1 MHTTVDAIL
10 FMLIDDER
18 LALRLLEKELRS
30 IADMMGKPIEILTLQ
45 SPELVVQEVGKSRPD
60 VVFLDIHMPGI
71 SGLQIAELLQ
81 EKYPSVMLVFMTAH
95 DAYALEAFELNAIDY
110 VLKPLV
116 RDRLEKTFK
125 RILDR
130 GQARKEDVPATEDP
144 INHVIMCAGTLLVRS
159 GGAAAELPKWRT
171 AKAQELFAYLLMRR
185 EATVH
190 KSTLLELFFPE
201 LDKKSAMTRLY
212 TTIYQIRQCIQSMN
226 LAIAI
231 QNVSMQEGYILH
243 IGEGVTVET
252 ESWERELQVAANRQP
267 VDYDRIGELLRD
279 YDGEFLRDH
288 DYDWA
293 ESERVRL
300 GALWM
305 SHARRL
311 AARREEQRREEEAL
325 MLYARLQEKDPYHE
339 ADALSLLKLYD
350 LLGQFDK
357 IVTYGARL
365 EQLFREELDMPLP
378 PSISVWLETWRSRL

>member
-1 MHTTVDAIL
+1 V
-10 FMLIDDER
+10 
-18 LALRLLEKELRS
+18 
-30 IADMMGKPIEILTLQ
+30 
-45 SPELVVQEVGKSRPD
+45 RPD
-60 VVFLDIHMPGI
+60 VVFLDIHMPEV

-81 EKYPSVMLVFMTAH
+81 EKYPSIMLVFMTAH

-125 RILDR
+125 RILER
-130 GQARKEDVPATEDP
+130 GQSRKKEAPSIEGP
-144 INHVIMCAGTLLVRS
+144 LSHVILCAGTLLVRS

-212 TTIYQIRQCIQSMN
+212 TTIYQIRQCMQSMN
-226 LAIAI
+226 LEIGI

-243 IGEGVTVET
+243 IGDNVTIDT
-252 ESWERELQVAANRQP
+252 ESWERELLVAANRQP
-267 VDYDRIGELLRD
+267 VDYDRIGELLHE

-293 ESERVRL
+293 ESERLRL
-300 GALWM
+300 GVLWM
-305 SHARRL
+305 SHARKL
-311 AARREEQRREEEAL
+311 AARREEQRRDEEAL
-325 MLYARLQEKDPYHE
+325 KLYARLQEKDPYHE
-339 ADALSLLKLYD
+339 GDALSLLKLYD
-350 LLGQFDK
+350 RLGQSDK
-357 IVTYGARL
+357 VVTYGAVL
-365 EQLFREELDMPLP
+365 ETLFREELDMPLP
-378 PSISVWLETWRSRL
+378 SPISAWLEVWRSRF

>member
-1 MHTTVDAIL
+1 M
-10 FMLIDDER
+10 
-18 LALRLLEKELRS
+18 
-30 IADMMGKPIEILTLQ
+30 TLQ
-45 SPELVVQEVGKSRPD
+45 SPERVVQEVGNSRPD
-60 VVFLDIHMPGI
+60 VVFLDIHMPEI

-130 GQARKEDVPATEDP
+130 GQSRKEDAPATEDP
-144 INHVIMCAGTLLVRS
+144 LNHVIMCAGTLLVRS
-159 GGAAAELPKWRT
+159 GEAAAELPKWRT

-190 KSTLLELFFPE
+190 KSTLMELFFPE

-252 ESWERELQVAANRQP
+252 EAWERELQVAANRQP
-267 VDYDRIGELLRD
+267 VDYDRIGELLRQ

-288 DYDWA
+288 EYDWA

-357 IVTYGARL
+357 VVTYGARL
-365 EQLFREELDMPLP
+365 EQMFREELDMPLP
-378 PSISVWLETWRSRL
+378 PSISDWLETWRSRL